1 KVENPNYEDRTGLA
15 TVKITA
21 KEVTI
26 TVDSKT
32 KVYGTIDPTFTGT
45 VEGLINGNDLGE
57 ITFVRTNDDEEVG
70 TYEGVLDAN
79 YTDNPNYKVEVI
91 KGNFEITKAQGE
103 ELEVAGYTGVYDGLE
118 HSITVGNLVD
128 GDTVYYSK
136 DGATWT
142 EENPSYTDVGEYK
155 VYVKVENPN
164 YEDRTGLATVTITEK
179 EVTITVDSKTKVYG
193 TIDPE
198 FTGTVEGLING

>member
-1 KVENPNYEDRTGLA
+1 LEHSITVGNLVDGDTVYYSKDGATWAEEKPSYSDVGEYKVYVKVENPNYEDRTGLA
-15 TVKITA
+15 TVTITE

-45 VEGLINGNDLGE
+45 VVGLINENDLGE

-103 ELEVAGYTGVYDGLE
+103 ELEVEGYTGVYDGLE

-136 DGATWT
+136 DGATW
-142 EENPSYTDVGEYK
+142 
-155 VYVKVENPN
+155 
-164 YEDRTGLATVTITEK
+164 
-179 EVTITVDSKTKVYG
+179 
-193 TIDPE
+193 
-198 FTGTVEGLING
+198 

>member
-1 KVENPNYEDRTGLA
+1 
-15 TVKITA
+15 
-21 KEVTI
+21 
-26 TVDSKT
+26 
-32 KVYGTIDPTFTGT
+32 
-45 VEGLINGNDLGE
+45 NDLGE

-70 TYEGVLDAN
+70 NYEGVLDAN

-193 TIDPE
+193 TIDPT
-198 FTGTVEGLING
+198 FTGTVEGLINGNDLGEITFVRTNDDEEVGNYEGVLD